1 MYVEKQGFTKIEHSK
16 NNRQMPPVNMGISLL
31 LVVFLALCLFTFAA
45 IALSSALNES
55 KQAADMVA
63 RKQAYYAACN
73 EAERSLRDLDAE
85 LAGGK
90 SILSISQTLHFPIND
105 DQELQVTIEPAGE
118 GHDYRIT
125 GWQTIDT
132 TEWESVD
139 QVTLIQ

>member
-1 MYVEKQGFTKIEHSK
+1 
-16 NNRQMPPVNMGISLL
+16 
-31 LVVFLALCLFTFAA
+31 
-45 IALSSALNES
+45 
-55 KQAADMVA
+55 MVA

-105 DQELQVTIEPAGE
+105 DQELQVTIEPAKE
-118 GHDYRIT
+118 GHDYRII